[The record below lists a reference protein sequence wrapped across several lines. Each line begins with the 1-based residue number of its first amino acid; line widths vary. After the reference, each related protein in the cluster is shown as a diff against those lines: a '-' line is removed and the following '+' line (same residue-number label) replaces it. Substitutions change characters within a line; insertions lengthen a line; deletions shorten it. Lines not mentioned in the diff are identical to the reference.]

1 MTWTQDSKVSKAS
14 NKSDPSSRWTEDETA
29 QLRDAIVVQEV
40 DVWSIINGNF
50 RYAVKNF
57 DNLIPGRTRLA
68 VRNKIDII
76 LKNVSN
82 GLEVDKEEKEIAEAA
97 EQQRK
102 ALEQKQRDVEQ
113 QNQVR
118 LIHVTPTVYTYQD
131 TTKVFIYT
139 TKYFVM

>member
-1 MTWTQDSKVSKAS
+1 M
-14 NKSDPSSRWTEDETA
+14 
-29 QLRDAIVVQEV
+29 
-40 DVWSIINGNF
+40 INGNF

-57 DNLIPGRTRLA
+57 DNLIPRRTRLA

-76 LKNVSN
+76 LNNVSN
-82 GLEVDKEEKEIAEAA
+82 GLEVEEKEKEIAEEA

-102 ALEQKQRDVEQ
+102 VLEQKQLAVEQ
-113 QNQVR
+113 ENQVR

-139 TKYFVM
+139 AKYFVM

>member
-1 MTWTQDSKVSKAS
+1 VSQAS

-29 QLRDAIVVQEV
+29 QLRDAIVVQKVE
-40 DVWSIINGNF
+40 VWSIINGNF

-57 DNLIPGRTRLA
+57 DNLIPRRTRLA

-76 LKNVSN
+76 LNNVSN
-82 GLEVDKEEKEIAEAA
+82 GLEVEEKEKEIAEEA

-102 ALEQKQRDVEQ
+102 VLEQKQLAVEQ
-113 QNQVR
+113 ENQVR

-139 TKYFVM
+139 AKYFVM